1 MQGSEK
7 KGIIGTTIL
16 LMKKYVEKN
25 IRRLI
30 WWG

>member
-7 KGIIGTTIL
+7 KGIIDTTIL

-25 IRRLI
+25 ICRFI
-30 WWG
+30 WWS